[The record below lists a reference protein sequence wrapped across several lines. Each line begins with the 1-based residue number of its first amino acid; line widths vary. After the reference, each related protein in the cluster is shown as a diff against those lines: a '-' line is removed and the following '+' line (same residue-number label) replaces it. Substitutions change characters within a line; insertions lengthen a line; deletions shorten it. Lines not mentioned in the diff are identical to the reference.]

1 MGNDVYV
8 GRVGDGW
15 LVRIEALNGL
25 ERLYESRGAAVEAGR
40 RAAQAAGSRLTI
52 NLGMTLTTPPLPDA
66 A

>member
-8 GRVGDGW
+8 GCVGDGW
-15 LVRIEALNGL
+15 LVRIEGLNGL
-25 ERLYESRGAAVEAGR
+25 ERLYESRGDAVEAGR

-52 NLGMTLTTPPLPDA
+52 NLGITLPTPPLPDA